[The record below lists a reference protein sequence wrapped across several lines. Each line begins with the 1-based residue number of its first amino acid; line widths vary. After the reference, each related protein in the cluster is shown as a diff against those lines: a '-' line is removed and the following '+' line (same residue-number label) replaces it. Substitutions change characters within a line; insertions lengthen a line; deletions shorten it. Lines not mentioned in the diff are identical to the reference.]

1 MRSIFIKLDT
11 TVFGLC
17 RYKHVVAKL
26 MHARM
31 LFFDTTP
38 TGRILNHVSSDTQ
51 RIDEDT
57 PQVHVNY
64 YVCSIRIKTILMCEN
79 KLTSERDAC
88 SYGQDSR

>member
-1 MRSIFIKLDT
+1 M
-11 TVFGLC
+11 C

-64 YVCSIRIKTILMCEN
+64 VCSIEIKTISTCVS
-79 KLTSERDAC
+79 KFTSESGAC
-88 SYGQDSR
+88 IYDQPGQS